1 MGGFRSIT
9 MKLAI
14 ACQLACVFLAAAAK
28 GYPTEDQWSESTHDA
43 GTQELAAKKM
53 HLARPELKTVAAFDS
68 LQCLLDRN
76 PDWKG
81 YDCKGYTAFCND
93 KTWGPDMQECCEEC
107 AKKGPGVKAPSTTPL
122 AGPFAGM
129 SLKEMQAAL
138 AAMTSNGEKDAALAS
153 LSPEER
159 AALFKA
165 VGAPPKNDPK
175 SCYNSCQENGGSGT
189 ECVCSCIPEEKDS
202 PKCGGKSDSEGQP
215 PKEGEGAKA
224 PSKGGGKKPLI
235 KPSNQNLSCDIPAD
249 QNMDMSPVTGLCDG
263 GCLIQYDDHTRCYY
277 RGDENAEVACGDSD
291 MLWCPTVVR
300 QLKTLRSEATDMNSN

>member
-1 MGGFRSIT
+1 MGARLIT
-9 MKLAI
+9 MKPAI

-43 GTQELAAKKM
+43 GTQELATKKV
-53 HLARPELKTVAAFDS
+53 HLVRPELKTVAAFDS
-68 LQCLLDRN
+68 LQCLLNRN

-107 AKKGPGVKAPSTTPL
+107 AKKVPGVKAPSTTPL

-165 VGAPPKNDPK
+165 VGAPPKTDPKTDPK
-175 SCYNSCQENGGSGT
+175 SCYNSCQENSGSET
-189 ECVCSCIPEEKDS
+189 ECVCSCIPEEKGS
-202 PKCGGKSDSEGQP
+202 PKCGG
-215 PKEGEGAKA
+215 
-224 PSKGGGKKPLI
+224 
-235 KPSNQNLSCDIPAD
+235 
-249 QNMDMSPVTGLCDG
+249 
-263 GCLIQYDDHTRCYY
+263 
-277 RGDENAEVACGDSD
+277 
-291 MLWCPTVVR
+291 
-300 QLKTLRSEATDMNSN
+300 